1 MKKTAVLGCF
11 ALLAAAHLVLGSPV
25 EPFAEKLGFRE
36 LELDPHSRET
46 FTLRCQAK
54 ERTTAIVY
62 GKGRSPLAVYVFD
75 PHGNC
80 VAKDDFAQGKMT
92 DDLAVEWY
100 PPMEQMYEIDVRNL
114 GRKQNIAEV
123 AIR

>member
-1 MKKTAVLGCF
+1 MKKTAILGSL
-11 ALLAAAHLVLGSPV
+11 ALLLATHLVLGSPV

-36 LELDPHSRET
+36 VELDGFSRET

-54 ERTTAIVY
+54 QRTTAIVY
-62 GKGRSPLAVYVFD
+62 GDGRSPLALYVFD

-80 VAKDDFAQGKMT
+80 VARDDFGQGRMT

-100 PPMEQMYEIDVRNL
+100 PPAEDMYEIDVRNL

>member
-1 MKKTAVLGCF
+1 MKKAAILGCF
-11 ALLAAAHLVLGSPV
+11 GLLAMVHFVAGSPV
-25 EPFAEKLGFRE
+25 EPFNEESGFRQLE
-36 LELDPHSRET
+36 LEPFSRES

-54 ERTTAIVY
+54 LRSTAIVY
-62 GKGRSPLAVYVFD
+62 GHGRSPLALYVFD

-80 VAKDDFAQGKMT
+80 VARDDFSPSRMT
-92 DDLAVEWY
+92 DDLAVEWF
-100 PPMEQMYEIDVRNL
+100 PPTEEMYEIEVRNL